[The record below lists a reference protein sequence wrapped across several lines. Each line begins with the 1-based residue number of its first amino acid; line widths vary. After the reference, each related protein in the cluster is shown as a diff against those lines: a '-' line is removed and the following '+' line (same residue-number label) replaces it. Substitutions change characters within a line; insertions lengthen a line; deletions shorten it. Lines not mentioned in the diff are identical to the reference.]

1 MKASLREMSHEMFH
15 HSHVC
20 VYSHVNSSKLTRIR
34 GVPPDPGTHVHGGRS
49 PERRNDNETELR
61 PRDGSEIREPGRTTM
76 EFELE
81 SRERSVR
88 ELRRERDLERE

>member
-34 GVPPDPGTHVHGGRS
+34 GVPPDPGTHVHGGRN
-49 PERRNDNETELR
+49 PERRNETELR
-61 PRDGSEIREPGRTTM
+61 PRDGGENGRTTM

-81 SRERSVR
+81 SRERSVPAR
-88 ELRRERDLERE
+88 ELRREREAGERE